1 MPFIDD
7 FNHPTL
13 DIWSETSNI
22 AFRLQFYCKR
32 CGNILSPKKLE
43 QGCQKCKDK
52 EAIDRISKFS
62 ESDLVQFKT
71 ALESHFLHD

>member
-13 DIWSETSNI
+13 DIWSETSKI

-43 QGCQKCKDK
+43 RGCQKCKEYHD
-52 EAIDRISKFS
+52 SL
-62 ESDLVQFKT
+62 LV
-71 ALESHFLHD
+71 